1 VRSLAPR
8 ALALLVAA
16 SGLVVMT
23 TGAAAGAAYLCSI
36 HPAIKATLQVK

>member
-16 SGLVVMT
+16 SGR
-23 TGAAAGAAYLCSI
+23 SSWP
-36 HPAIKATLQVK
+36 PARRRVPPA